1 MNYIHTKKIIV
12 DLKVLSVVGLQALP
26 VVEAAPAVEAVEKVL
41 VTKEA
46 VRNITA
52 VVLRLRSKVH

>member
-1 MNYIHTKKIIV
+1 
-12 DLKVLSVVGLQALP
+12 LP
-26 VVEAAPAVEAVEKVL
+26 VVEAAPAVAFAFEAVEKVM

-46 VRNITA
+46 VRNLTA